1 MFEIGYFIHG
11 GSAAQ
16 NCNEETQGRDMK
28 VADTF
33 LLEDRSI
40 PVNNRTA
47 DPGQIPV
54 IPGKTEDDAYGGVF
68 LAELFIL

>member
-1 MFEIGYFIHG
+1 MFEIGHPIHRG
-11 GSAAQ
+11 DAAQ

-28 VADTF
+28 VADAF

-47 DPGQIPV
+47 DPGQIPAV
-54 IPGKTEDDAYGGVF
+54 PGDVL

>member
-1 MFEIGYFIHG
+1 MDNAANESGRRLQDDEI
-11 GSAAQ
+11 Q
-16 NCNEETQGRDMK
+16 RVDMK
-28 VADTF
+28 VADM

-47 DPGQIPV
+47 DPGQIPA
-54 IPGKTEDDAYGGVF
+54 IPGETEDDAYGAVL